1 MKYFGEALGEKHS
14 ALGKLIRRKDCIDDA
29 KRLFFEI
36 HCAVNMPLVYG
47 VKQTEAG
54 ELLSGISDGEYAIM
68 PSKNDETIAWSLWH
82 IARIE
87 DVTMNML
94 AARTEQVFSDEWRTK
109 INAPVSDTGNSMSDD
124 EIMKFSKAVDIRQLI
139 AYRNAVAVRTREI
152 VGALCAEDMR
162 RKVSAED
169 IERVALCGAVSADE
183 ESAWLLD
190 YWAGKDI
197 AGLLLMPPTR
207 HAMLHLNSC
216 GKIKQLL
223 TTRKSF
229 YRF

>member
-14 ALGKLIRRKDCIDDA
+14 ALGKLIRRKDSIREA

-36 HCAVNMPLVYG
+36 HRAVNMPQVYG
-47 VKQTEAG
+47 TEQTDAG
-54 ELLSGISDGEYAIM
+54 ELLNRLSYSDYAIM
-68 PSKNDETIAWSLWH
+68 PTKSDETIAWSLWH

-87 DVTMNML
+87 DVTMNLL
-94 AARTEQVFSDEWRTK
+94 AARSEQVFSNEWQAK

-124 EIMKFSKAVDIRQLI
+124 EIMIFSKAVNIRQLI
-139 AYRNAVAVRTREI
+139 AYRNAVAMRTRDI
-152 VGALCAEDMR
+152 VDALSAEDIR

-169 IERVALCGAVSADE
+169 IERVALCGAVKADE
-183 ESAWLLD
+183 ESAWLLG

-216 GKIKQLL
+216 GKIKQML

-229 YRF
+229 YRV